1 MRKSASQIFQV
12 DREGKME
19 NHSMRHQSLSDLPGP
34 REGKMETII
43 THLFP
48 REA

>member
-1 MRKSASQIFQV
+1 MGKSASQIFQV
-12 DREGKME
+12 AREGKK
-19 NHSMRHQSLSDLPGP
+19 NHSMRHQSLSDLPGS